1 MLTRFGRFIS
11 GKSFT
16 RLFLTLYAL
25 VAVFSAYETAASLS
39 LLAGKNLYIAVYA
52 VFLLISVAVVT
63 KKALSAVWNNRVYR
77 RIVSSL
83 SCWFIYYLPVLCLW
97 EVLCL
102 IFAPSDMIRAIGAVA
117 SAGLGALVVL
127 LGHINTRLIRIKRYD
142 IRLGKGNRSCNIAL
156 ISDIHLGIFVG
167 EKHIAKTVRRL
178 NSLSPDVVVIAG
190 DIFDVDRSLMSD
202 AETLGRISRQFRR
215 IKAREGVYAVAG
227 NHDPGVTDPD
237 FVRFLGESGIEL
249 LDNGSRELSDV
260 VLVGRTDGGNNLRRS
275 CGEIIPQSRDKPVVV
290 LDHDPQGIDEAVEN
304 GASLVLCGHT
314 HRGQLFPVNLFTK
327 WANGRRHFYGH
338 EQYGNAHSI
347 ITSGIGFFELPVRIG
362 TDNEISYIHL
372 TI

>member
-11 GKSFT
+11 GKNFT

-77 RIVSSL
+77 RIVSFL
-83 SCWFIYYLPVLCLW
+83 SCWFIYYLPVLFLW

-237 FVRFLGESGIEL
+237 FVRFLGESGI
-249 LDNGSRELSDV
+249 DCWITKAGS
-260 VLVGRTDGGNNLRRS
+260 
-275 CGEIIPQSRDKPVVV
+275 CPK
-290 LDHDPQGIDEAVEN
+290 
-304 GASLVLCGHT
+304 
-314 HRGQLFPVNLFTK
+314 
-327 WANGRRHFYGH
+327 
-338 EQYGNAHSI
+338 
-347 ITSGIGFFELPVRIG
+347 
-362 TDNEISYIHL
+362 
-372 TI
+372 